1 MKKIIFII
9 LSLCSLVIAQDTPK
23 DTISLKTIDGKS
35 INLKITDSGFIFKEY
50 KNKVVL
56 LDIFGTECPYCIRSR
71 ETLVNLQNRYKNNL
85 QIIAIQV
92 QNFIKDDTLKQ
103 FAKKYNMTY
112 PIVNL
117 QDAQELV
124 LFIQVNANWQGQ
136 IPYMMLFDKKGNMKK
151 DYLGLSDEK
160 QLEFDIKSSI

>member
-1 MKKIIFII
+1 
-9 LSLCSLVIAQDTPK
+9 
-23 DTISLKTIDGKS
+23 
-35 INLKITDSGFIFKEY
+35 
-50 KNKVVL
+50 
-56 LDIFGTECPYCIRSR
+56 
-71 ETLVNLQNRYKNNL
+71 L